1 VLSEGIDPWSDLEV
15 VLGDRAAW
23 LADFL
28 AERTI
33 QTNEVQ
39 RSWMLLPC
47 FLEVARVTGA
57 DAFDLIELG
66 SSAGL
71 NLVWDRYRYR
81 YANGDWG
88 PAEAALELSG
98 EERGPV
104 PRRLLGL
111 RSRVRRRIGI
121 ERDPIDVT
129 NDEDALLLKA
139 FVWADQHARLERL
152 DRAIEALRRDPP
164 ELVRGDFVELLP
176 DVLASTDGD
185 GLTLVFQTASL
196 GYGPPNAR
204 KLVTAMLDEAGRNR
218 RLAYVS
224 SGRPLDRSDHY
235 YGLWVTLWPGGE
247 ARVVANAGFHGQW
260 LEWVT

>member
-1 VLSEGIDPWSDLEV
+1 
-15 VLGDRAAW
+15 
-23 LADFL
+23 
-28 AERTI
+28 
-33 QTNEVQ
+33 
-39 RSWMLLPC
+39 MLLPC
-47 FLEVARVTGA
+47 FLEVARATGA

-88 PAEAALELSG
+88 PAEAALELAG
-98 EERGPV
+98 EERGLV
-104 PRRLLGL
+104 PRPLLAL
-111 RSRVRRRIGI
+111 RPHVRRRIGI

-129 NDEDALLLKA
+129 SEEDALLLKS
-139 FVWADQHARLERL
+139 FVWADQHARLDRL

-164 ELVRGDFVELLP
+164 ELVGGDFVQLLR
-176 DVLASTDGD
+176 DVLTSTDGD

-196 GYGPPNAR
+196 GYGPPDAR
-204 KLVTAMLDEAGRNR
+204 KRVSATLSDAGRSR

-235 YGLWVTLWPGGE
+235 YGLWVTVWPGGE

-260 LEWVT
+260 LEWLS

>member
-1 VLSEGIDPWSDLEV
+1 
-15 VLGDRAAW
+15 
-23 LADFL
+23 
-28 AERTI
+28 
-33 QTNEVQ
+33 
-39 RSWMLLPC
+39 MLLPC
-47 FLEVARVTGA
+47 FLEVARATGA

-88 PAEAALELSG
+88 PAEAALELAG
-98 EERGPV
+98 EERGLV
-104 PRRLLGL
+104 PRPLLAL
-111 RSRVRRRIGI
+111 RPHVRRRIGI

-129 NDEDALLLKA
+129 SEEDALLLKS
-139 FVWADQHARLERL
+139 FVWADQHGRLDRL
-152 DRAIEALRRDPP
+152 DRAIEALGRDPP

-176 DVLASTDGD
+176 DVLASTGSD

-196 GYGPPNAR
+196 GYGPPDAR
-204 KLVTAMLDEAGRNR
+204 KRVSATLAEAGRNR

-235 YGLWVTLWPGGE
+235 YGLWVTVWPGGE

-260 LEWVT
+260 LEWLS

>member
-1 VLSEGIDPWSDLEV
+1 VLR
-15 VLGDRAAW
+15 DRGAW

-57 DAFDLIELG
+57 DGFELIELG

-88 PAEAALELSG
+88 QAEAALELGG

-104 PRRLLGL
+104 PGSLLAL
-111 RSRVRRRIGI
+111 RPRVRRRIGI
-121 ERDPIDVT
+121 DRDPIDVT
-129 NDEDALLLKA
+129 SEKDALLLKS
-139 FVWADQHARLERL
+139 FVWADQHARLDRL
-152 DRAIEALRRDPP
+152 DCAIAALRRDPP

-176 DVLASTDGD
+176 EVLESTQAD

-196 GYGPPNAR
+196 GYGPPGAR
-204 KLVTAMLDEAGRNR
+204 KLVSATLDEAGRRR

-224 SGRPLDRSDHY
+224 SARPLDGSHHY
-235 YGLWVTLWPGGE
+235 YGLWVTVWPGGE
-247 ARVVANAGFHGQW
+247 AHVAAHAGFHGQW
-260 LEWVT
+260 LEWLS